1 MGERVIPKESWSEF
15 LSAFSGQH
23 HGWLVTIEVRER
35 DGATD
40 TVADERPLKKI
51 ALEGNDD
58 IEIVVGDTGTIH
70 ERIAGASEVRVH
82 ESAPEAIESL
92 TIDSPI
98 CQTTIRFRT
107 AVPPVLVDGVI
118 GHVRETDSRPQGGC

>member
-1 MGERVIPKESWSEF
+1 MSERVIPRQSWSEF

-23 HGWLVTIEVRER
+23 YGWLVTIEIREG
-35 DGATD
+35 DGAMH

-51 ALEGNDD
+51 AFEGNDD

-70 ERIAGASEVRVH
+70 ERIAGATELRVH

-98 CQTTIRFRT
+98 WQTTIRFRT
-107 AVPPVLVDGVI
+107 AIPPVLVDGVI
-118 GHVRETDSRPQGGC
+118 GYEK